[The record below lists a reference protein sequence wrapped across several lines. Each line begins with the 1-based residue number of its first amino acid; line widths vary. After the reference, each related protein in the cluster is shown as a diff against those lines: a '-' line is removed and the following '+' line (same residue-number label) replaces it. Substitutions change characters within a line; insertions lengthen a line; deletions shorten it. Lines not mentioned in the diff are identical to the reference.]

1 MRFTV
6 TMKRDN
12 RDTRVPPDPKLM
24 LEVGK
29 FSREMIRAGVVVAT
43 GGIAS
48 KGTIVR
54 AFGGDLTTTDG
65 PYAEAKEVI
74 AGWVV
79 LEVKSRAEA
88 VAIAARF
95 MKIHQDVLGSA
106 WEGEAEVLQVFGPE
120 DFGPPN

>member
-1 MRFTV
+1 
-6 TMKRDN
+6 MKRDN
-12 RDTRVPPDPKLM
+12 RDNRVAPDPKLM

-29 FSREMIRAGVVVAT
+29 FSQEMIRAGVVVAT

-48 KGTIVR
+48 KGTIIK
-54 AFGGDLTTTDG
+54 AMNGDLSTTDG

-95 MKIHQDVLGSA
+95 MKIHQDVLGA
-106 WEGEAEVLQVFGPE
+106 GWEGEAEILQVFGPE
-120 DFGPPN
+120 DFGPSLN